1 MTPIPGEPLEPK
13 PPELT
18 TSDGRKVKLK
28 ITGGLAT
35 PVKPVEQRSAA
46 ASNRRARIPGRPSTR
61 ITPAVEP
68 HRGRIVSIPLCP
80 TVLAMAAVEPRDV
93 GGVARELSRRGLGHG
108 LPAHQ
113 AATVTVSR
121 VRGARLISKGG
132 ARVLRIP

>member
-1 MTPIPGEPLEPK
+1 M
-13 PPELT
+13 
-18 TSDGRKVKLK
+18 
-28 ITGGLAT
+28 
-35 PVKPVEQRSAA
+35 
-46 ASNRRARIPGRPSTR
+46 
-61 ITPAVEP
+61 
-68 HRGRIVSIPLCP
+68 SIPLCP

-132 ARVLRIP
+132 ARVLRITARGRRELSLQRALAGRGIDSHGGAGFQRTK